1 MSIVQSARPL
11 STSRSSLA
19 SRGQTGTRWNAAVS
33 GERKEHILQSGP
45 DLTGAPAQLIER
57 SVSAHAAAR
66 EQHETVAHP
75 LRVNELV
82 NRQDQRAPGSRCL
95 AQHLPHLAG
104 LPPVEPIERLR

>member
-11 STSRSSLA
+11 STSRSSLLNKGR
-19 SRGQTGTRWNAAVS
+19 SGTRWNAAVS

-45 DLTGAPAQLIER
+45 ELTGAPAQLIER

-82 NRQDQRAPGSRCL
+82 NRQDQRAPATRGL
-95 AQHLPHLAG
+95 AQPRQHLPA
-104 LPPVEPIERLR
+104 LPQ